1 MRHFEVARNHKRVG
15 RAGAHG
21 LRKGAG
27 SAASSATTD
36 PPSFVSVAARGEWS
50 IGKVLDVYFKFAM
63 GGDQY
68 LGRIL
73 ALLDPNET
81 TFAILPPHWINPID
95 SLVLK
100 GIAVNFGKIATAHCD
115 TNQDPSGL
123 LSLLLASIVY
133 HSDWLKSICAKY
145 PSHPFHLIPI
155 LNDNELLLELKKL
168 VTLEPNDHVPMATGI
183 PAHVSHNKKL
193 DQIMA
198 KCDATHDMVS
208 GFKDDIPTHIFQ

>member
-1 MRHFEVARNHKRVG
+1 MLLPCPWRLAPGSWLSTCGDKLASTEKFFINPGSNNGTASQRYCSQLCVLVMRHFEVARNHIRVG

-36 PPSFVSVAARGEWS
+36 PPSCVSVAARGEWL

-63 GGDQY
+63 GGGDQY
-68 LGRIL
+68 LGQIL

-100 GIAVNFGKIATAHCD
+100 GIAINFGKIATAHCD
-115 TNQDPSGL
+115 ANQRRVLGSAVHSRQAKVPGL
-123 LSLLLASIVY
+123 E
-133 HSDWLKSICAKY
+133 C
-145 PSHPFHLIPI
+145 
-155 LNDNELLLELKKL
+155 LN
-168 VTLEPNDHVPMATGI
+168 
-183 PAHVSHNKKL
+183 
-193 DQIMA
+193 
-198 KCDATHDMVS
+198 C
-208 GFKDDIPTHIFQ
+208 